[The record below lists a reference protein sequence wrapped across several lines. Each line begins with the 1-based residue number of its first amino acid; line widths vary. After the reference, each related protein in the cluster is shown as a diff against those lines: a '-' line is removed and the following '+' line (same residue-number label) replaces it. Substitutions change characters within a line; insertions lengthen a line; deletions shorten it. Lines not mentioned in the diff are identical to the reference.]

1 MSDTPDTFSTAMR
14 ADIGRSSLMTILT
27 DSAAQTDRA
36 SPVVKGV
43 TPDNWLPP
51 GEAWFESFLE
61 CVARQVAEQTK

>member
-1 MSDTPDTFSTAMR
+1 MSTLDQ
-14 ADIGRSSLMTILT
+14 LLTILT

-36 SPVVKGV
+36 SPAVNGV

-61 CVARQVAEQTK
+61 CVQHQIEAAAEQEG